1 MTLETALSR
10 QSTLPHMKLTQQ
22 SRALPNQL
30 HWQCEFEICWIL
42 GILIQLNKVVDG
54 PDLYVWAFD
63 LFKSLATFKYDLKDQ
78 HCWWRSKHTFKRSPW
93 NVSSIRIIWYG
104 AYKAWLQWMQRKP
117 RMAVGEHDYVI
128 PLQCNPIQCDA
139 MQCHAMSCNKDK
151 DKQMRFKYQTNVVF
165 LEGGGSRISN
175 IEFEP
180 KNAPTF

>member
-1 MTLETALSR
+1 MKWPPETALSR

-63 LFKSLATFKYDLKDQ
+63 LFKIFATFKDDQKDP

-93 NVSSIRIIWYG
+93 NVSSIWIIWYG
-104 AYKAWLQWMQRKP
+104 AYTVWLQYGCKKKENGSWWTWLRHTI
-117 RMAVGEHDYVI
+117 AI
-128 PLQCNPIQCDA
+128 
-139 MQCHAMSCNKDK
+139 QCHAMPCHVM
-151 DKQMRFKYQTNVVF
+151 QQRQ
-165 LEGGGSRISN
+165 R
-175 IEFEP
+175 
-180 KNAPTF
+180 